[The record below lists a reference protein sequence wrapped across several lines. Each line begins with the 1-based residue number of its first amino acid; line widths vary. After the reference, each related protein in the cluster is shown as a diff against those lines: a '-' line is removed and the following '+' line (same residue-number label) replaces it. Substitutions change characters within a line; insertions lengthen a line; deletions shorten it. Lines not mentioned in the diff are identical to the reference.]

1 MVNIFSVTSGKLF
14 ECHFCDIG
22 KEFHCQSGKLIQC
35 HVVNFFIDIHTND
48 SALLKALYLATL
60 QATKKWGQPLRNWAK
75 VYGEFSIM
83 YEGRLPD

>member
-1 MVNIFSVTSGKLF
+1 MTGVQTCALPISSVS
-14 ECHFCDIG
+14 
-22 KEFHCQSGKLIQC
+22 SY
-35 HVVNFFIDIHTND
+35 FFVISDPKIVPSERFRFPND
-48 SALLKALYLATL
+48 TALLKALYLATL